1 MTNLKGFV
9 NDKRLWD
16 AFTDM
21 LDEKIGLAQRK
32 LENAQAIEVVY
43 RAQGEVAAL
52 RRLKYL
58 RDEVNGS
65 E

>member
-16 AFTDM
+16 AFTGM

-32 LENAQAIEVVY
+32 LENAQEIEVVY

>member
-16 AFTDM
+16 AFTEM
-21 LDEKIGLAQRK
+21 LDAKIAVAHRK
-32 LENAQAIEVVY
+32 LENAQEIEVVY

>member
-32 LENAQAIEVVY
+32 LENAQEIEVVY

>member
-1 MTNLKGFV
+1 MTNLKSFV

-21 LDEKIGLAQRK
+21 LDEKIDLAHRK
-32 LENAQAIEVVY
+32 LENAQEIELVY
-43 RAQGEVAAL
+43 RAQGEVATL